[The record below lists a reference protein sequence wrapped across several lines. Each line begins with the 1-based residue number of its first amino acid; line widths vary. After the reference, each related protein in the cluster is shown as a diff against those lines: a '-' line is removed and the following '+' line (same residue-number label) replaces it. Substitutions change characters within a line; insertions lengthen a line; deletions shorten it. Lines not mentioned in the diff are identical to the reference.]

1 MNPPWLT
8 DDDFRQACTRMAEID
23 RQLTE
28 LGADEE
34 YCQQYFQSGGGVC
47 ERVVG
52 RHCLR
57 HRACPTPLPA
67 GKMCSQEYGETAA
80 MLRQRVAETE
90 AERRNLRRTWE
101 LLKEEQAALGFMA
114 DMAARQADLEA
125 RKTSVKNRINHLF
138 KELRDL
144 MGERLVLL
152 TRYEPIDATVFHDRV
167 SSLLVE
173 KISLLERLK
182 LGIPPAG

>member
-8 DDDFRQACTRMAEID
+8 DEDFRQTCARMQEVDA
-23 RQLTE
+23 QLAE

-52 RHCLR
+52 RYCLR

-80 MLRQRVAETE
+80 ILRRRVAEIE
-90 AERRNLRRTWE
+90 AERRDLRRTWDA
-101 LLKEEQAALGFMA
+101 LKEEQSALGFLA
-114 DMAARQADLEA
+114 DSAGRQADLES

-144 MGERLVLL
+144 MGERFVLL
-152 TRYEPIDATVFHDRV
+152 TRYEPINATAFHDRV

-173 KISLLERLK
+173 KIALLERLK
-182 LGIPPAG
+182 LGIPPE